1 MKILLAGDSW
11 GIGVFETRNGI
22 YGPIGQGIQT
32 ILESLGHE
40 VINISRAGGSNW
52 LMIERLNGQWD
63 KSNRCLFGVNPEDQK
78 SFNLDDI
85 DYIIFLQTDI
95 FRERHYYGKQY
106 EHSDDTKHKILEQV
120 FVDSLLGYSSI
131 EEFVNQY
138 FTELYTALDA
148 LQKPILCIGGWAKLH
163 PDIKQFDNLIPVLYS
178 ATQVLIP
185 ELEQDTYLSD
195 PEWFLQLDQ
204 NSKIMDKFGSE
215 LKSMAI
221 ANAEKMEHVYSHWH
235 EVHPNLAGY
244 QQIVDFILPYLQKN

>member
-1 MKILLAGDSW
+1 MRILLAGDSW

-32 ILESLGHE
+32 ILESLGHK

-63 KSNRCLFGVNPEDQK
+63 KSSRCLFGVNPEDRK

-106 EHSDDTKHKILEQV
+106 EHSDDIKHKILEQV
-120 FVDSLLGYSSI
+120 FVESLLGYSSI
-131 EEFVNQY
+131 EEFINQY

-163 PDIKQFDNLIPVLYS
+163 PGIEQFDNLIPVLYS

-195 PEWFLQLDQ
+195 SEWFLQLDQ
-204 NSKIMDKFGSE
+204 NSKIMYKFGSE

-221 ANAEKMEHVYSHWH
+221 VNAEKMEHVYSNWH

-244 QQIVDFILPYLQKN
+244 RQIVDFILPYLQKN